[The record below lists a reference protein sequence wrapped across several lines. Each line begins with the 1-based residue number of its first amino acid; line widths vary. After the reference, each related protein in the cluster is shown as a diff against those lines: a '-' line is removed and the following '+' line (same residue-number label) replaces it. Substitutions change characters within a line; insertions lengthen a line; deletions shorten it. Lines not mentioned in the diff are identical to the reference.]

1 MVEDDHYKQGLTVN
15 QRTER
20 DHRAAELGI
29 EAEFVLGADGGR
41 IRVLLRPHPVSS
53 THLDVYKRQV
63 YTEILMWIERK
74 IEGERPARMKLDA
87 QPMNARKF
95 RLKLIKHSLWLLIAL
110 WTGITFVG
118 YFTPIKDLLSGMASF
133 ELGPW
138 EAFWIFFY
146 AAFLYMMAGFM
157 REQVC
162 KYMCPYARFQGV
174 MFDPDTLIISYD
186 PERGEPRGLRRKR
199 CV

>member
-1 MVEDDHYKQGLTVN
+1 
-15 QRTER
+15 
-20 DHRAAELGI
+20 
-29 EAEFVLGADGGR
+29 
-41 IRVLLRPHPVSS
+41 
-53 THLDVYKRQV
+53 V

-95 RLKLIKHSLWLLIAL
+95 RLKFIKHSLWLLVAL

-118 YFTPIKDLLSGMASF
+118 YFTPIKELLAKLLSF

-146 AAFLYMMAGFM
+146 AAFLYLMAGFL

-186 PERGEPRGLRRKR
+186 PSVASRGAHCARRAPRRNRSRLVTAWTAASVCRSVRPVSTFATACSSNASPVRRASMPAIR
-199 CV
+199 